1 MDVLVIVLCG
11 TVHVGLARVALRQ
24 GWPIRSLDTA
34 VAAMREIRDR
44 CPRVVVVQ
52 VTLLSNEPVKLIR
65 LLRYG
70 LQPAVVVAVASTHRT
85 QLERVVR
92 DAGANCY
99 LPAADDDR
107 SVERMVAAM
116 LETAPSRSGSGVSA
130 GMTASMPHSG
140 PFFAGHGHK
149 GVHG

>member
-11 TVHVGLARVALRQ
+11 TVHVGLARAALRM
-24 GWPIRSLDTA
+24 GWPIRSLETA

-52 VTLLSNEPVKLIR
+52 VTLLSSEPIKLIR

-85 QLERVVR
+85 QLERMVR
-92 DAGANCY
+92 DAGASCY
-99 LPAADDDR
+99 LPAAEND
-107 SVERMVAAM
+107 EGIEQMVAAM
-116 LETAPSRSGSGVSA
+116 LETAPARSASGVSA
-130 GMTASMPHSG
+130 GMSVSGPPTG
-140 PFFAGHGHK
+140 PFFARQGHK
-149 GVHG
+149 GVQG